1 MSIIYDSSNLREEQQ
16 IYNNYYIDK
25 SNGNISKASSV
36 AVTNFLYCQ
45 PGDTIT
51 IGQKEYAIN
60 YYDSSFTR
68 ISTLTTATST
78 APENANY
85 FIACCWTTN
94 NQKITV
100 DLVKSTSYNDVT
112 LKRSV
117 IFNSDTTELAL
128 KDGYTI
134 YEGKELAVNDC
145 KCLVDYMPC
154 NGYSKLMFEGSF
166 PGGYL
171 AFYNDSN
178 SVIKSYHST
187 SKLNGVVVPSD
198 ATKMKFGF
206 KTDAPLLVYNIIEE
220 QGGGG
225 TTTYSITNNLTNVT
239 NSNPASTIDDGSS
252 YSATLTPTD
261 GYTLGAVTITMG
273 GSDITSTVYSN
284 GSISISSVTG
294 DIVIAANATQN
305 VKTLSSISANYTQGS
320 AKVYP
325 STSLDS
331 LKKDIVVTATYDDHS
346 TATITDYAL
355 SGALNVGTS
364 TVTVSYQGKT
374 TTFTVNVS
382 EEPASSETYGNIVV
396 SSTSLSLNEN
406 AKTTFTVKLDKAPT
420 SNQTV
425 NLSLNNSNCSI
436 NKTSLIFTSSNYSA
450 TQTVEVTGTHNSSN
464 YNNLS
469 SAITLSSNNVS
480 NKTINVTINNIDEKP
495 ATTTSKELTRIDRCV
510 QGVETLIFDSES
522 DNNFLIYYPRA
533 LMAANAGFIN
543 PNANTRTTQLIPV
556 EEGDVIKVTP
566 YSGNLI
572 GTYFGCKYDA
582 NRKYIENISSS
593 DSSYTLTIDN
603 TTKYLRFSYYPGN
616 TLGKGLKIYIKKAK
630 VNNQATSGTYINSSK
645 ILYNNIDIKSLLA
658 GNDVCQYSRWN
669 NKKWGLLGDSITES
683 NIRTTTNYHHY
694 IAERIHTINQNLGKS
709 GNGFAEEK
717 AKISELESDV
727 DFITVFLGINNYLHV
742 HDSQPLGELTDTSSS
757 STVTGQI
764 ISFIETLLEKFP
776 ATPIGFITPVPHSTG
791 NNITNETNTQ
801 GYKLEELVERI
812 KVICSRYSIPVLD
825 LYHNS
830 NLRPWIS
837 SVDTKY
843 YQDGLHPNEKGHE
856 LISYKIQEFIETL

>member
-1 MSIIYDSSNLREEQQ
+1 MSIIYDSSNLQEGQQ

-25 SNGNISKASSV
+25 NNGNILNTNNV
-36 AVTNFLYCQ
+36 AITNFLYCQ

-51 IGQKEYAIN
+51 IGEKEYAIS

-68 ISTLTTATST
+68 ISTVATATST

-94 NQKITV
+94 NQKVTV
-100 DLVKSTSYNDVT
+100 DLVKATSYNYVT
-112 LKRSV
+112 LKGNV
-117 IFNSDTTELAL
+117 IFNSDTTELEL

-134 YEGKELAVNDC
+134 YNGNELAVNNC

-154 NGYSKLMFEGSF
+154 TGYSKLMFVGVF

-171 AFYNDSN
+171 SFYNDSN
-178 SVIKSYHST
+178 SVIKSYSSS
-187 SKLNGVVVPSD
+187 SKLNGIVVPSD

-206 KTDAPLLVYNIIEE
+206 KTDAPLLVYNIVEE
-220 QGGGG
+220 QGSEGPV
-225 TTTYSITNNLTNVT
+225 TYSITNNLTNVT
-239 NSNPASTIDDGSS
+239 NSNSASSVDSGSS

-261 GYTLGAVTITMG
+261 GYTLSSVTITMG
-273 GSDITSTVYSN
+273 GSDITSTAYSN
-284 GSISISSVTG
+284 SSISISSVTG
-294 DIVIAANATQN
+294 DIVITANATQN
-305 VKTLSSISANYTQGS
+305 TKTLSSISANYTQGS
-320 AKVYP
+320 TKIYP
-325 STSLDS
+325 STSLDN
-331 LKKDIVVTATYDDHS
+331 LKKDIVVTATYSDDT

-355 SGALNVGTS
+355 SGTLNVGTS
-364 TVTVSYQGKT
+364 TITVTYQGKT
-374 TTFTVNVS
+374 ATFTVNVS
-382 EEPASSETYGNIVV
+382 EETTPSETYGNIVV
-396 SSTSLSLNEN
+396 SNASLSLNEN
-406 AKTTFTVKLDKAPT
+406 ATTIFTVKLDKAPT
-420 SNQTV
+420 NNQIV
-425 NLSLNNSNCSI
+425 NLSVNNSNCNI
-436 NKTSLIFTSSNYSA
+436 NKTSLTFTSGNYSE
-450 TQTVEVTGTHNSSN
+450 TQTVTVTGAHNSSS

-469 SAITLSSNNVS
+469 SVITLSSSNVS

-495 ATTTSKELTRIDRCV
+495 TVTTSEELTRIDRCV
-510 QGVETLIFDSES
+510 QDIETLIFDSEA
-522 DNNFLIYYPRA
+522 DNNFLIYYPYT

-543 PNANTRTTQLIPV
+543 LNANTRSTQLIPV

-593 DSSYTLTIDN
+593 DTQYTLTINN
-603 TTKYLRFSYYPGN
+603 TVKYLRFSYYPGN
-616 TLGKGLKIYIKKAK
+616 TTGKGLKIYIKKAK

-683 NIRTTTNYHHY
+683 NMRTTTNYHHY

-709 GNGFAEEK
+709 GNGFAEGK
-717 AKISELESDV
+717 TRISELNSDV

-764 ISFIETLLEKFP
+764 ISFIETLLNKFP
-776 ATPIGFITPVPHSTG
+776 STPIGFITPVPHSTG
-791 NNITNETNTQ
+791 NSITNETNIQ

-812 KVICSRYSIPVLD
+812 KIICSRYSIPVLD